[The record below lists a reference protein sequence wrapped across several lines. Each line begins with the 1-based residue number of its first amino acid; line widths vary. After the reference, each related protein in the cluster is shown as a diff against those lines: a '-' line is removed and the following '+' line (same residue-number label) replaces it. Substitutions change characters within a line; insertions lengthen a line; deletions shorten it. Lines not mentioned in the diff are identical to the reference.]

1 MTGRSTEYPLVDDP
15 LWFKDVVFYEVHVR
29 TFSDSNA
36 DGVGDFNGL
45 TGKLDYLQDL
55 GVTAI
60 WVLPFYPSP
69 LRDDG
74 YDITDYRTINP
85 AYGTMADFRR
95 FLRQAHLRGMR
106 VVTEL
111 VINHTSDQNPWFQ
124 RARTSPA
131 GSNYRNYYVW
141 SDDPSKYSDARI
153 IFKDSEPSNWTFDP
167 VANSYY
173 WHRFFHHQPDL
184 NFDNPSVQKEIF
196 RLVDY
201 WFGMGVDG
209 LRLDAV
215 PYLFEREGT
224 SCENLPEIHA
234 FLKSLRAHVDA
245 KFSNRMLLAEAN
257 QWPEDAVKYFGDGDE
272 CHMAFHF
279 PVMPRLFM
287 AIQMEDRFPIID
299 ILRQTPEIPEGAQWG
314 MFLRNHDELTLE
326 MVTDEE
332 RDYMYRVYAHDPQA
346 RINLGIRRRLAPL
359 LGNDLRQIQL
369 MNALLFS
376 MPGTPVLYYG
386 DEIGMGDNVYL
397 GDRLGVRTPMQWS
410 GDRNGGFSKANPQ
423 RLYSPPVIDPGY
435 HYEAVNVESQQ
446 ANPNLLLWWMKRLIG
461 LRKQSPAFG
470 RGSVEFLYPD
480 NPKVLAFVST
490 YEDQSILVVANL
502 SRYAQGVQLDMSR
515 FAGSSLIE
523 MFGQSEMPPV
533 TDAPY
538 SVTIGPHDFYWLSIS
553 KDAAPASDYAAAST
567 SIPELSLNGGMASL
581 FSSRQQPV
589 LASILIG
596 YVRQRRWFGGK
607 SRRIQGAAIQ
617 SVMPIANGDSE
628 VQLTLLRVNYRD
640 GEPETYSL
648 MLGFAQGDDES
659 RVRANYPGAVVAAFS
674 ASGQPAGILYDAVVD
689 PEFTES
695 LLQIIQRGRNF
706 RSGSNAVFGTRTRAF
721 AELRGPAYALL
732 QPTVL
737 GVEQSNTSVAYG
749 DRLILKMFRRPGEGV
764 NPDLELGRTLL
775 ERSSFRNTALLA
787 GAVEYQ
793 RGGAS
798 EPTTIAVLQGFI
810 ENDGDAWRFTL
821 DNLAQFFE
829 RALATQSVAEPPK
842 AHLLESAPE
851 TVPAQIQDIAGTYL
865 LAVVTMAKRTA
876 EMHRALASVNDPDFN
891 PEPFTQMY
899 QRSLYASLRAQGSR
913 TFELLGQ
920 QLGSLPEGVKEI
932 AARIVKAEPL
942 ALSVFEKIR
951 NKNLGGMRIRTHG
964 DFHLGQV
971 LNTGTDFVI
980 IDFEGEPAR
989 AVSERRLKRSPLRD
1003 VAGMIRSF
1011 DYAAQ
1016 SALRLDSSAFVR
1028 PTDVPVLESW
1038 AEAWTHWVS
1047 ATYLQT
1053 YLSEVDGSGLLPTDP
1068 ASLKALLD
1076 ALVLEKALYELAYDL
1091 NSRPD
1096 WVLVPLISILRLI
1109 RDEE

>member
-224 SCENLPEIHA
+224 SCENLPETHV

-490 YEDQSILVVANL
+490 YEEQSILVVANL

-523 MFGQSEMPPV
+523 MFGNYILDSLSPTPFSCQNPSDMKLLPQVFHTPIPLYGIAGVAHQLQVAEGVLAAFGAGGLCVKHMVCRCSPGPGGIMWAFIRATSEAMDK
-533 TDAPY
+533 TAD
-538 SVTIGPHDFYWLSIS
+538 SRFS
-553 KDAAPASDYAAAST
+553 
-567 SIPELSLNGGMASL
+567 SL
-581 FSSRQQPV
+581 FS
-589 LASILIG
+589 
-596 YVRQRRWFGGK
+596 
-607 SRRIQGAAIQ
+607 
-617 SVMPIANGDSE
+617 M
-628 VQLTLLRVNYRD
+628 
-640 GEPETYSL
+640 
-648 MLGFAQGDDES
+648 
-659 RVRANYPGAVVAAFS
+659 
-674 ASGQPAGILYDAVVD
+674 
-689 PEFTES
+689 
-695 LLQIIQRGRNF
+695 
-706 RSGSNAVFGTRTRAF
+706 
-721 AELRGPAYALL
+721 
-732 QPTVL
+732 
-737 GVEQSNTSVAYG
+737 
-749 DRLILKMFRRPGEGV
+749 
-764 NPDLELGRTLL
+764 
-775 ERSSFRNTALLA
+775 RSSF
-787 GAVEYQ
+787 
-793 RGGAS
+793 S
-798 EPTTIAVLQGFI
+798 
-810 ENDGDAWRFTL
+810 
-821 DNLAQFFE
+821 
-829 RALATQSVAEPPK
+829 
-842 AHLLESAPE
+842 
-851 TVPAQIQDIAGTYL
+851 
-865 LAVVTMAKRTA
+865 
-876 EMHRALASVNDPDFN
+876 
-891 PEPFTQMY
+891 
-899 QRSLYASLRAQGSR
+899 
-913 TFELLGQ
+913 
-920 QLGSLPEGVKEI
+920 
-932 AARIVKAEPL
+932 
-942 ALSVFEKIR
+942 
-951 NKNLGGMRIRTHG
+951 
-964 DFHLGQV
+964 
-971 LNTGTDFVI
+971 
-980 IDFEGEPAR
+980 
-989 AVSERRLKRSPLRD
+989 
-1003 VAGMIRSF
+1003 
-1011 DYAAQ
+1011 
-1016 SALRLDSSAFVR
+1016 
-1028 PTDVPVLESW
+1028 
-1038 AEAWTHWVS
+1038 
-1047 ATYLQT
+1047 
-1053 YLSEVDGSGLLPTDP
+1053 
-1068 ASLKALLD
+1068 
-1076 ALVLEKALYELAYDL
+1076 
-1091 NSRPD
+1091 
-1096 WVLVPLISILRLI
+1096 
-1109 RDEE
+1109 